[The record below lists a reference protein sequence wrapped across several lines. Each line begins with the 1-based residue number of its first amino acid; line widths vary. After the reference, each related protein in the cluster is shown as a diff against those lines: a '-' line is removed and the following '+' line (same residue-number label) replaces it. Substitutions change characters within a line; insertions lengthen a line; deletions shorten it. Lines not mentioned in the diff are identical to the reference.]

1 MYYII
6 YIYIYIYIY
15 HISYKYDCI
24 DMMIHLLYYIII
36 LWYCC
41 RLWLCILRDVPL
53 GIWWTVSA
61 RNRSRRLGKCGDI
74 ATSIGMWPFG
84 IENHWKPS
92 QDIPR
97 WPYFGWLRLEYSSRC
112 LTMFPR
118 PSSVSISMCY
128 FQGVALELSW
138 GNSPEPPV
146 MNPWFHACFPF
157 FSLLLK
163 PHGGFLKWG
172 FPKWM
177 VYNGQS
183 YLNGWFGGTP
193 IVHTGPER
201 PGWSWACSGLAPY
214 SLPSVQVGV
223 DWGVLQITWSD
234 TYSICCELTWID
246 REFLEDRH
254 KIVDVPLSAWLPIQ
268 DVTAVIFWFMS
279 NCWPLLKCLRH
290 FQHAPAVDL
299 DGGRSRLQCHHAS
312 RWDGSVTLSK
322 HNPKFG

>member
-1 MYYII
+1 M
-6 YIYIYIYIY
+6 
-15 HISYKYDCI
+15 H
-24 DMMIHLLYYIII
+24 
-36 LWYCC
+36 
-41 RLWLCILRDVPL
+41 V
-53 GIWWTVSA
+53 
-61 RNRSRRLGKCGDI
+61 
-74 ATSIGMWPFG
+74 
-84 IENHWKPS
+84 
-92 QDIPR
+92 
-97 WPYFGWLRLEYSSRC
+97 
-112 LTMFPR
+112 
-118 PSSVSISMCY
+118 
-128 FQGVALELSW
+128 
-138 GNSPEPPV
+138 
-146 MNPWFHACFPF
+146 FPF
-157 FSLLLK
+157 FSLK

-172 FPKWM
+172 FPKWL

-183 YLNGWFGGTP
+183 YLNGWFGDTP

-299 DGGRSRLQCHHAS
+299 DSGRSRLQCHHAS

-322 HNPKFG
+322 HNPKFGITVWNIYLYTYNYTPRPGVPPRSLSCHQLFRVCLGFVQGLFRVYPGFHLGLLGLFFTMVLIRCYYHGLLRVSYIL

>member
-1 MYYII
+1 
-6 YIYIYIYIY
+6 
-15 HISYKYDCI
+15 
-24 DMMIHLLYYIII
+24 
-36 LWYCC
+36 
-41 RLWLCILRDVPL
+41 
-53 GIWWTVSA
+53 
-61 RNRSRRLGKCGDI
+61 
-74 ATSIGMWPFG
+74 
-84 IENHWKPS
+84 
-92 QDIPR
+92 
-97 WPYFGWLRLEYSSRC
+97 
-112 LTMFPR
+112 MFPR

-157 FSLLLK
+157 FSLK

-234 TYSICCELTWID
+234 TYSICCELTRID
-246 REFLEDRH
+246 REFWKTDTKLWTFH
-254 KIVDVPLSAWLPIQ
+254 FPLDCPPRMWQPSFFDLCRTADHCWNVWGIFNTLLLLIWTAADPDCNATMPVGGMGPWHCLNTTLNLASPCEIFTSIHIIIPPGRGCRPEVYHVTNSLGFVWGLFKVCLGFIQ
-268 DVTAVIFWFMS
+268 GFI
-279 NCWPLLKCLRH
+279 
-290 FQHAPAVDL
+290 
-299 DGGRSRLQCHHAS
+299 
-312 RWDGSVTLSK
+312 
-322 HNPKFG
+322 